1 MMDLPLADDKT
12 MALMSEAY
20 THLLSNKQGHTLSFG
35 DDSVLMEKPI
45 ESGVSS
51 LDDGD
56 DDAKDPQSR
65 VKNTPLRCARVST
78 NFLVLYFALF
88 LMYNSIYGT
97 AISYTNSRMGGV
109 QPQKRPFGDLNG
121 LF

>member
-35 DDSVLMEKPI
+35 DDAVLMEKPI

-51 LDDGD
+51 HDDGN
-56 DDAKDPQSR
+56 DDAKDPCSR

-78 NFLVLYFALF
+78 NFLVLYFALV

>member
-35 DDSVLMEKPI
+35 DDAVLMEKPI

-51 LDDGD
+51 FNDGN
-56 DDAKDPQSR
+56 DAVKDPWSR

-88 LMYNSIYGT
+88 LMYNSCYGT
-97 AISYTNSRMGGV
+97 AISYTNSCMGGV

>member
-20 THLLSNKQGHTLSFG
+20 AHLLSNRQGHTLSFG
-35 DDSVLMEKPI
+35 EDTALMEKPI

-51 LDDGD
+51 LDNGND
-56 DDAKDPQSR
+56 DVKDPQLR
-65 VKNTPLRCARVST
+65 AKNTPLHCARVST

-88 LMYNSIYGT
+88 LMYNSCYGT